1 VVAGVK
7 PAGQRQH
14 VRALQRS
21 GQVVC
26 MIGDGAA
33 AAASIVAAVLTGSSP
48 MSRLF
53 LSRNRETQQPEKRT
67 LVGDWECPTFPLTID
82 AVLIMRDC
90 RPGVNDSPALAQA
103 DLGVAVGCGTD
114 GECNPPRRQWARTG
128 QRLLVT
134 NAFSRGY
141 WVAVGADP

>member
-1 VVAGVK
+1 
-7 PAGQRQH
+7 
-14 VRALQRS
+14 
-21 GQVVC
+21 
-26 MIGDGAA
+26 
-33 AAASIVAAVLTGSSP
+33 

-114 GECNPPRRQWARTG
+114 GECNPPHRQGLRPAPVG
-128 QRLLVT
+128 DQRL
-134 NAFSRGY
+134 FSGLLGRSGCRPLGT
-141 WVAVGADP
+141 ATQ